1 LTFKQASA
9 IIINVRKILIKTKG
23 ENKMKIIYEAF
34 DGKIFETESACVD
47 YEKEKWAN
55 KLPKNTVC
63 FYTMDYQPLPVT
75 VDSTYDVFFVRVNEV
90 NDKVIEFFDY
100 LEGAGGAN
108 LPDLECGAGLY
119 QYNTEDDYWENVE
132 ECIAFRKAQVEE
144 LEELL
149 KIM

>member
-1 LTFKQASA
+1 
-9 IIINVRKILIKTKG
+9 
-23 ENKMKIIYEAF
+23 M
-34 DGKIFETESACVD
+34 
-47 YEKEKWAN
+47 
-55 KLPKNTVC
+55 NTVC
-63 FYTMDYQPLPVT
+63 FYSMDYQPLPVT
-75 VDSTYDVFFVRVNEV
+75 VESTYDVFFVRVNEV

-119 QYNTEDDYWENVE
+119 RYNTEDDYWESVE
-132 ECIAFRKAQVEE
+132 ECIEYRKAQVEE